1 MRRVVVACAA
11 LFVVAPSPAA
21 AGAAGGGGC
30 HEATEG
36 TGTVVELAGACFT
49 PSVLRVGPGTTIE
62 FVNHDQ
68 MVHVVAGIGWGSA
81 DLAPGDRTSHR
92 FDQPGTYA
100 YSCYLHPT
108 MNGAVVVGDGV
119 GAGPVV
125 ELGSAATTTPTTS
138 VAARATNDDEDGSTA
153 PVAAG
158 VGLGGVAV
166 GFLMAK
172 SGGRLLRRP

>member
-1 MRRVVVACAA
+1 MDRLRSIELIGDAGRLTGMRRLLLASAA
-11 LFVVAPSPAA
+11 LFVLASAPAA
-21 AGAAGGGGC
+21 AAGVAGGGGC
-30 HEATEG
+30 YEATEG
-36 TGTVVELAGACFT
+36 TGTVVELVGACFT
-49 PSVLRVGPGTTIE
+49 PSVLRVEPGTTIE
-62 FVNHDQ
+62 FVNRDQ

-92 FDQPGTYA
+92 FDEPGTYA

-108 MNGAVVVGDGV
+108 MNGAVVVGDG
-119 GAGPVV
+119 GDDK
-125 ELGSAATTTPTTS
+125 GS
-138 VAARATNDDEDGSTA
+138 STA

-166 GFLMAK
+166 GFVMAK